1 MMWHLDIKHNK
12 ETFRQNYKLY
22 LMEALGLAIFMCSAC
37 FFAGQL
43 WHAGAYLNTVVTSDT
58 GRNLVMGLAMGLT
71 ALFIFYSPFTAPS
84 GSHINPAVS
93 FVQWHLGNLSRLN
106 FICYVI
112 FQFAGGTTAVYLM
125 AFLMKQTVTDA
136 PINYVV
142 TVPGNN
148 VTVFKAALYE
158 AVTAFIM
165 MTMVLNVS
173 NSRLKKYTRLFAA
186 FLVFVYVNI
195 AGPVSGFG
203 MNPARSFAS
212 ALPSG
217 IYTSFWIY
225 ILFPVVGMFTAA
237 VLYKKLPLLKKQPQ

>member
-1 MMWHLDIKHNK
+1 MWHLDIKRNK
-12 ETFRQNYKLY
+12 ETFQHNYKLY

-37 FFAGQL
+37 FFGGQL
-43 WHAGAYLNTVVTSDT
+43 WHTGAYLNTIIAGDM
-58 GRNLVMGLAMGLT
+58 GRNLVMGTAMGLT
-71 ALFIFYSPFTAPS
+71 ALFIFYSPLTAPS

-93 FVQWHLGNLSRLN
+93 LVQLYLGNLSKLN
-106 FICYVI
+106 FVCYTI
-112 FQFAGGTTAVYLM
+112 FQFAGGTAAVYLM
-125 AFLMKQTVTDA
+125 AFLMKQTLTDV
-136 PINYVV
+136 PVNYVV
-142 TVPGNN
+142 TVPGNS
-148 VTVFKAALYE
+148 VSVLKAALCE

-173 NSRLKKYTRLFAA
+173 NSRLKKYTRVFAA
-186 FLVFVYVNI
+186 LLVFVYVNI

-217 IYTSFWIY
+217 IYTAFWIY
-225 ILFPVVGMFTAA
+225 ILFPVAGMFAAA